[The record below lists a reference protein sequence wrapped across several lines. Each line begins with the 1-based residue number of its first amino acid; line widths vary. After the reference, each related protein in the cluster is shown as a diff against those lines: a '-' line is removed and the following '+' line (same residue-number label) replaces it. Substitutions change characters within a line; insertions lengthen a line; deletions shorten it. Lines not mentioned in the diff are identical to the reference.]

1 MIQRDYLIVGA
12 GIGGATVCES
22 LREFDPKGSV
32 TLVGYES
39 ALPYHRSRLL
49 STVLAGS
56 DPTALK
62 KLYCHPPGW
71 YEKNKIE
78 LRLETLVTQINL
90 ARRIAVLNTGQVIE
104 FRKCCLAMGSRARR
118 PQVPGANLGKILYP
132 RNLRDILALKEMIAQ
147 EKHVFIIGGDFVAA
161 EAAATLHAL
170 GLKVTILCSH
180 PALWHHWLDPET
192 ARWLTEY
199 FAEKGVPLLHE
210 TLNGFEGK
218 TVLRNIQTKSGN
230 RIAAELAIV
239 AAGAEPNLGIV
250 ANTPLGSPNGTPV
263 NDFLETDEKG
273 IYAVGD
279 IALYPDAIFGGV
291 RRSEYCDITLAQA
304 RVAGANITGKKRQH
318 FKAFPHHSCTVFN
331 LRFDFVGDFTLAP
344 VRYEIEGEHARRRF
358 TGRYFQGPKLMGM
371 LLCNQPPL
379 AVEAAKAEVTLA
391 HKH

>member
-22 LREFDPKGSV
+22 LREYDSKGSV

-39 ALPYHRSRLL
+39 TLPYHRSRLL
-49 STVLAGS
+49 ANVLAGS
-56 DPTALK
+56 DPQALK
-62 KLYCHPPGW
+62 KIYCHPPEW
-71 YEKNKIE
+71 YVKNHIE
-78 LRLETLVTQINL
+78 LRLETLVTQLNL

-118 PQVPGANLGKILYP
+118 PQVAGANLGKILYL
-132 RNLRDILALKEMIAQ
+132 RNLRDVFALKEMVAQ
-147 EKHVFIIGGDFVAA
+147 EKHVFIIGGGFLAA
-161 EAAATLHAL
+161 ETAAALHGL
-170 GLKVTILCSH
+170 GLKATLLSSH
-180 PALWHHWLDPET
+180 PALWQQWLDPET
-192 ARWLTEY
+192 ARWLTE
-199 FAEKGVPLLHE
+199 FFEKGVPLLHE

-239 AAGAEPNLGIV
+239 AEGVEPNLGLV

-263 NDFLETDEKG
+263 NDCLETDEKG

-291 RRSEYCDITLAQA
+291 RRSEHCDITLEQA
-304 RVAGANITGKKRQH
+304 RVAGANLTGKKRQR
-318 FKAFPHHSCTVFN
+318 FKALPHHLCTVFN
-331 LRFDFVGDFTLAP
+331 LRFDFVGDFSQPP
-344 VRYEIEGEHARRRF
+344 VRYEIEGGHSKRHFSA
-358 TGRYFQGPKLMGM
+358 RYFQGPKLMGV
-371 LLCNQPPL
+371 LLCNQPPE

-391 HKH
+391 HRH